1 MALPCRLDA
10 TATTFFRLR
19 SFSILRSSEL
29 ESERER
35 YRQTSILAARLSR
48 TLAASYVGVSPTTFD
63 RMIKDGLMPRP
74 KAIYGRRGGE
84 PPQGK
89 RGVMKMQVAFTTTA
103 VATSIALIAVV
114 SAQEPKAVKTVK
126 VTQSLNDTALYEVK
140 DDGTVLID
148 WDEVEA
154 LAASKQAPVLLPQ
167 AQVMLAIRDGKWK
180 ATDHAHN

>member
-1 MALPCRLDA
+1 M
-10 TATTFFRLR
+10 
-19 SFSILRSSEL
+19 SV
-29 ESERER
+29 
-35 YRQTSILAARLSR
+35 YRQ
-48 TLAASYVGVSPTTFD
+48 TTFD
-63 RMIKDGLMPRP
+63 RMIKDGLMPMP
-74 KAIYGRRGGE
+74 KTIYGQRGGE